1 MGIYLLTTK
10 FSWSNER
17 VEKLKQRQ
25 ISYAERMQYLNSI
38 ITTSSTVSET
48 WSGGMRANNA

>member
-1 MGIYLLTTK
+1 MGIYLLTTE

-17 VEKLKQRQ
+17 AEKLKQRK
-25 ISYAERMQYLNSI
+25 ISYAEIMKYLNSI
-38 ITTSSTVSET
+38 ITISSTVSET